1 MTTDLRHCRRPGILR
16 RLPVE
21 ALLAIPLCVAML
33 VGCAHATAWALTK
46 LETRLV
52 TALMTSI
59 LPTTVV
65 LPAESNDGA
74 GAPQAE
80 NAVDVPSA
88 GVAPADTSGARVP
101 ATARLQTDPNQ
112 EPGRH

>member
-16 RLPVE
+16 GLHVE

-33 VGCAHATAWALTK
+33 VGCAHATAWALTT

-59 LPTTVV
+59 LPTSVV
-65 LPAESNDGA
+65 LPAQSNDGA
-74 GAPQAE
+74 PHAE

-88 GVAPADTSGARVP
+88 GVAPADTGGARVP